1 MSRFCFYL
9 GDNQA
14 IVERMRSQA
23 ISSWDNV
30 KETTSD
36 SFWLF
41 IASADFPRSFSESST
56 AMGAVSGYTRC
67 DLLKKGGLSQERLD
81 DSHNRQF
88 ISELICDDKWPL
100 AEHWTGSFGAVAY
113 SKARHD
119 ASICSDPVGYI
130 PVYYSSGDGGVF
142 GGTDLIVLGRAISC
156 DVDVIGVLE
165 RIAPPYC
172 NYGRRTLLKQIQRLL
187 PGERIRFSRN
197 GLHSISTFDNEL
209 CNGLIDS
216 DIDEVAR
223 TVWDCLKRET
233 DLALEPGERVCVALS
248 GGWDSRLALA
258 TVSDRAGSL
267 DCYTFGNGSLHE
279 VRTARR
285 CANAIGANHE
295 FFPIENTYFPSRNSL
310 ESLILRTETANQ
322 LQWCTMI
329 DAIEIGDHL
338 DTVILLGDLCESIAA
353 LNMKEFSTRD
363 ARIRSFTRGLIG
375 QADHIATATDETFAH
390 WKDRTRERVISS
402 ILRNTDKL
410 SPELE
415 AARKKELVAEEI
427 AADLDL
433 CFSRVRDND
442 PAFAPMF
449 EELFYWFHRARFL
462 IAGQALF
469 LSSRFRP
476 LCPAV
481 SMRFMRLISRL
492 HPKLRIRRKLMNAIA
507 RLPEFDVLAGIPS
520 AQIPWVSGRAPAFLR
535 ELIWGMRSGTDQVLI
550 RRALK
555 KKNPAMRQRVL
566 PTLDYMREYQRE
578 NAVPNVQQWFS
589 GKWLDGDQYVDLVK
603 RRANLDAWPLM
614 NLDIAAPANVSIT
627 LDLCQSAQRLVDNA
641 SVNREVE
648 VA

>member
-1 MSRFCFYL
+1 MSNFCFYQ
-9 GDNQA
+9 GDDQVVADRLRVQA
-14 IVERMRSQA
+14 RTAWGDTIEIVR
-23 ISSWDNV
+23 
-30 KETTSD
+30 D

-41 IASADFPRSFSESST
+41 IPSTDYARSFSESQV
-56 AMGAVSGYTRC
+56 ALGAISGYARYDNLESAGDIPEGRTA
-67 DLLKKGGLSQERLD
+67 G
-81 DSHNRQF
+81 HNRQF
-88 ISELICDDKWPL
+88 ISEIVDDGKWPL
-100 AEHWTGSFGAVAY
+100 GGTWTGSFGAVAY
-113 SKARHD
+113 SRVNREVVVCND
-119 ASICSDPVGYI
+119 SVGYI
-130 PVYYSSGDGGVF
+130 PVYYSTCGKGLL
-142 GGTDLIVLGRAISC
+142 GGTSLIVLSCAISC
-156 DVDVIGVLE
+156 DVDVVGVLE
-165 RIAPPYC
+165 RISAPYC

-197 GLHSISTFDNEL
+197 GSHTISTFDNEL

-233 DLALEPGERVCVALS
+233 DLALEPGDRVCVALS

-258 TVSDRAGSL
+258 TVSDRAESP

-285 CANAIGANHE
+285 CASAIGARHE
-295 FFPIENTYFPSRNSL
+295 FFPLENTYFPSRTSL
-310 ESLILRTETANQ
+310 ERLVLRTETANQ
-322 LQWCTMI
+322 LQWFTMI
-329 DAIEIGDHL
+329 DAIEAGDHL

-353 LNMKEFSTRD
+353 LNMKQFSTRD
-363 ARIRSFTRGLIG
+363 ARIKSFAKGLIG
-375 QADHIATATDETFAH
+375 SQDHLAPATAHGFIQWRD
-390 WKDRTRERVISS
+390 KTRKQVMGTILKNISKLAPDLAS
-402 ILRNTDKL
+402 DCKREPISEAILD
-410 SPELE
+410 
-415 AARKKELVAEEI
+415 
-427 AADLDL
+427 DLDL
-433 CFSRVRDND
+433 CFSRVRDNE

-492 HPKLRIRRKLMNAIA
+492 HPKLRIRRKLINAIA

-520 AQIPWVSGRAPAFLR
+520 AQIPWVSGRAPALLR
-535 ELIWGMRSGTDQVLI
+535 EMVWGIRSGMDQALI

-555 KKNPAMRQRVL
+555 RKDPAMRRRVL
-566 PTLDYMREYQRE
+566 PTLDYVKEYQRE
-578 NAVPNVQQWFS
+578 NAVPNVQHWFS
-589 GKWLDGDQYVDLVK
+589 GKWLNGDKYVDIVK

-627 LDLCQSAQRLVDNA
+627 LDLCQTSQRLVDNA